1 MNSNKPFSQIEI
13 ERKRISRLYVDFCQR
28 HYGSSVAILKLENGN
43 KTTVEVSEENVS
55 ACMVKY
61 IENAGVEEFGLD
73 AATSQIKTL
82 YINMQNKDGSKLT
95 PLGFEVMSEM
105 ILAAVS
111 DAIENN
117 GVNVLEVGNA

>member
-1 MNSNKPFSQIEI
+1 MSGNKFLGQIEL
-13 ERKRISRLYVDFCQR
+13 ERKRIARLYVDFCQR
-28 HYGSSVAILKLENGN
+28 HYGSGVAILKLENGN
-43 KTTVEVSEENVS
+43 KTTVEVSEGNVS

-73 AATSQIKTL
+73 AATSQIKML
-82 YINMQNKDGSKLT
+82 YVNMQNKDGSKLT

-111 DAIENN
+111 DAIENK
-117 GVNVLEVGNA
+117 GINVLEVGNA

>member
-1 MNSNKPFSQIEI
+1 MKNNKLFSQIEF

-28 HYGSSVAILKLENGN
+28 HYGSSVAIMKLENGS
-43 KTTVEVSEENVS
+43 KTTVEVSESNVN

-61 IENAGVEEFGLD
+61 IENAGVEEFGLE

-95 PLGFEVMSEM
+95 PLGVEVMSEM

-111 DAIENN
+111 DAIDNN
-117 GVNVLEVGNA
+117 GANVLEVGHA

>member
-1 MNSNKPFSQIEI
+1 MKNNKPFSQIEF
-13 ERKRISRLYVDFCQR
+13 ERKRISHLYVDFCQR
-28 HYGSSVAILKLENGN
+28 HYGSSVAIMKLENGS
-43 KTTVEVSEENVS
+43 KTTVEVSESNVS

-73 AATSQIKTL
+73 AATGQIKTL

-95 PLGFEVMSEM
+95 PLGVEVMSEM

-111 DAIENN
+111 DAIDNN
-117 GVNVLEVGNA
+117 VTNVLEVGHA

>member
-1 MNSNKPFSQIEI
+1 M
-13 ERKRISRLYVDFCQR
+13 DFCQR

>member
-1 MNSNKPFSQIEI
+1 MNSNKTVSQIEL
-13 ERKRISRLYVDFCQR
+13 ERKRIARLYVDFCQR
-28 HYGSSVAILKLENGN
+28 HYGRSVAILKLENGN
-43 KTTVEVSEENVS
+43 KTTVEVSEGNVS

-61 IENAGVEEFGLD
+61 IENAGVKEFGLE

-82 YINMQNKDGSKLT
+82 YCNMQNKDGSKLT

-117 GVNVLEVGNA
+117 GVNVLEVGHA

>member
-1 MNSNKPFSQIEI
+1 MKNNKPFSQIEF

-28 HYGSSVAILKLENGN
+28 HYGSSMAIMKLENGS
-43 KTTVEVSEENVS
+43 KTTVEVSENNVN

-95 PLGFEVMSEM
+95 PLGVEVMSEI
-105 ILAAVS
+105 ILAAVT
-111 DAIENN
+111 DAIDNN
-117 GVNVLEVGNA
+117 GANVLEVGNA